1 MRWQDIAQLVIL
13 LFVVAGVISIFV
25 VIGQQSGNVD
35 NQNAISNGLWTI
47 YSVGIA
53 IVIALAFGNYLLIKS
68 GSPYKQTL
76 DMLMSHVSFFM
87 AYVAMGT
94 TLLSVKN
101 S

>member
-1 MRWQDIAQLVIL
+1 MKWQDIAQLVVL
-13 LFVVAGVISIFV
+13 LFVVAGVIAVFI
-25 VIGQQSGNVD
+25 VIGQQSGNSD
-35 NQNAISNGLWTI
+35 NQKAITNGLWTI
-47 YSVGIA
+47 YGVGFA

-76 DMLMSHVSFFM
+76 DMVMAHVSFFM